1 MVVAK
6 VAAIATCMVASTSTT
21 SFKMAVT
28 VAAIRIGFTASH
40 MGFSWTS
47 WVASIVAD

>member
-1 MVVAK
+1 MVVAS
-6 VAAIATCMVASTSTT
+6 VIVAIAACMVASTSTT

-40 MGFSWTS
+40 MGFGWTS
-47 WVASIVAD
+47 